1 MESAAPLPRRIDA
14 LLTDRPRVLLR
25 GEAGAGKTTL
35 LWWLAA
41 HASARTLADG
51 LAPLNGL
58 VPFVVPLRTLRA
70 RGVTFPGP
78 AELSSAAGLV
88 VDAAPEGWAGRFLEA
103 GRALLLVDGLD
114 EVPPEDREQAHSW
127 LSQLLARYPETRC
140 VATVRPSAVEPD
152 RLRSEGFEELRL
164 LPMRN
169 EDIRRS

>member
-1 MESAAPLPRRIDA
+1 MAVFGARQGSGV

-41 HASARTLADG
+41 HASARTLADD
-51 LAPLNGL
+51 LADDLAALNGL
-58 VPFVVPLRTLRA
+58 APFVVPLRTLRA

-88 VDAAPEGWAGRFLEA
+88 IDTAPEGWAGRVLES

-114 EVPPEDREQAHSW
+114 EVPPEEREQAHTW
-127 LSQLLARYPETRC
+127 LAQLLSRYPESRC
-140 VATVRPSAVEPD
+140 VTTVRPLAVGPD
-152 RLRSEGFEELRL
+152 WLRSEGFEELRP
-164 LPMRN
+164 LPMRTP
-169 EDIRRS
+169 